1 MGSIMALEAPLTS
14 RRSKLINPCHM
25 KGGNIA
31 FVKKAGLLYQ
41 DIHPAIDTVTGYR
54 QGRPEF
60 VKLGLWDDIIDQ
72 FDPYRDGQSAVR
84 LRECLEDIF
93 EPWR

>member
-1 MGSIMALEAPLTS
+1 MGSIAALEAPLTS
-14 RRSKLINPCHM
+14 RRSILINPYHM

-41 DIHPAIDTVTGYR
+41 DIHTAIDTVTGYR

-60 VKLGLWDDIIDQ
+60 GKLGLLAGVWK
-72 FDPYRDGQSAVR
+72 VR
-84 LRECLEDIF
+84 RHLN
-93 EPWR
+93 

>member
-1 MGSIMALEAPLTS
+1 
-14 RRSKLINPCHM
+14 LINAYHM

-41 DIHPAIDTVTGYR
+41 DIHPAIDTVTGCR

-60 VKLGLWDDIIDQ
+60 GKLGLWDIIIDQ
-72 FDPYRDGQSAVR
+72 FDPFRDGQSAVR
-84 LRECLEDIF
+84 LREYLEDIF
-93 EPWR
+93 QNHGVKSRRNAVK